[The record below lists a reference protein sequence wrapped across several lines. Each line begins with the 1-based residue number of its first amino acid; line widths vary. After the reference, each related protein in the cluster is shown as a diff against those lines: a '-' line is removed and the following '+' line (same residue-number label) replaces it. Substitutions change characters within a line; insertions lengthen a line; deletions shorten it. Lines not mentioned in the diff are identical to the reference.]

1 MRALVLALAACSNAA
16 DPLTDG
22 PLPPVDT
29 NQTDPDGPS
38 PDGSPALRILVINE
52 VAAGDTP
59 DWIEVVNAT
68 TTAVELSDFVYVDA
82 EGDFAKAKPFPAM
95 TLAPGAYFAQDI
107 DDTISG
113 FKLGSDE
120 AVFVY
125 RASDQQLSDSVDWDE
140 GAAPANMSFARS
152 PTIFGDFATGA
163 QSKGVA
169 NP

>member
-1 MRALVLALAACSNAA
+1 MRLFVLALAACSNAA
-16 DPLTDG
+16 EPLTDG

-29 NQTDPDGPS
+29 NQPTDGMPLDAAT
-38 PDGSPALRILVINE
+38 ALRILVINE
-52 VAAGDTP
+52 VAAGEAP

-68 TTAVELSDFVYVDA
+68 TAAIELSDFVYVDTA
-82 EGDFAKAKPFPAM
+82 GDFAKAKAFPAM

-125 RASDQQLSDSVDWDE
+125 RASDQTLSDTVDWAE
-140 GAAPANMSFARS
+140 GAAPAGMSFARL
-152 PTIFGDFATGA
+152 PTVFGDFVTGA
-163 QSKGVA
+163 PSKGLA